1 MAAICFAVQ
10 FMLIA
15 WGLWN

>member
-1 MAAICFAVQ
+1 MAALCFAVQ

>member
-1 MAAICFAVQ
+1 MAAICFSVQ